1 MASQENQAAAETSR
15 SEGNEFFKKKQVDE
29 AIAAYT
35 KSIDL
40 SPDSSNAALCY
51 SNRSAC
57 HQMKK
62 NWKEMEADAA
72 KCTKLKPTFAKGYT
86 RLALAFRKQGNFMGA
101 VKCLKDALP
110 MKGNEDNEEL
120 KKALD
125 DSKAKFEKF
134 VRDSNENSGGSSA
147 NTTANALSQIFQ
159 AEYQKAQQKYGMTR
173 RSLAETNME
182 LDQSAKSKKTAELTM
197 REVKSLDTS
206 SHVYRSVGKVYI
218 ASTVQSELNLLERE
232 SNEATDRTAGLEKK
246 KEILGRQLKSCEN
259 EITELVKSIRSGRA

>member
-86 RLALAFRKQGNFMGA
+86 RLLLFLVVLLLLSRLRRRLLTSLGLLCLWGCPFR
-101 VKCLKDALP
+101 VL
-110 MKGNEDNEEL
+110 
-120 KKALD
+120 
-125 DSKAKFEKF
+125 
-134 VRDSNENSGGSSA
+134 
-147 NTTANALSQIFQ
+147 
-159 AEYQKAQQKYGMTR
+159 
-173 RSLAETNME
+173 
-182 LDQSAKSKKTAELTM
+182 
-197 REVKSLDTS
+197 
-206 SHVYRSVGKVYI
+206 
-218 ASTVQSELNLLERE
+218 
-232 SNEATDRTAGLEKK
+232 
-246 KEILGRQLKSCEN
+246 
-259 EITELVKSIRSGRA
+259 